1 MRIIAFTITMLAIGH
16 HVYGGWWPFSSDD
29 VEKVEEKVV
38 ELQHLD
44 DSLAYSAN
52 RNDAHIQGLKKT
64 HSGLLSDK
72 KMDAL
77 LEKQDYI
84 AVLNCLWTEPS
95 LEARINW
102 LEKKRD
108 QWVPLLV
115 AELAVEYLQ
124 RDPTLQAFLYLS
136 RPLLN
141 VAVCVTDI
149 DSQCD
154 PNPDTAS
161 ASEFLNRQYGGYIRA
176 ILMAKHSPEA
186 LRRFWR
192 KNFVSFK
199 ENEISH
205 YREAL
210 TTFTQPTE
218 VVHSPQWVF
227 VHGIEGLDFP
237 LPDFDQQEEYKEIR
251 RTAAEEMLQRVSED
265 EARFYQNPKRYIRDV
280 FSQFSRL
287 F

>member
-1 MRIIAFTITMLAIGH
+1 
-16 HVYGGWWPFSSDD
+16 
-29 VEKVEEKVV
+29 
-38 ELQHLD
+38 
-44 DSLAYSAN
+44 
-52 RNDAHIQGLKKT
+52 
-64 HSGLLSDK
+64 
-72 KMDAL
+72 
-77 LEKQDYI
+77 
-84 AVLNCLWTEPS
+84 
-95 LEARINW
+95 
-102 LEKKRD
+102 
-108 QWVPLLV
+108 
-115 AELAVEYLQ
+115 
-124 RDPTLQAFLYLS
+124 
-136 RPLLN
+136 
-141 VAVCVTDI
+141 
-149 DSQCD
+149 
-154 PNPDTAS
+154 
-161 ASEFLNRQYGGYIRA
+161 
-176 ILMAKHSPEA
+176 MAKHSPEA